1 MHRRGFGNEKPFL
14 SNRRDRQRECT
25 DDMKAA
31 KGFTAEKSS
40 LSKLGLWREIARE
53 AHVAE

>member
-31 KGFTAEKSS
+31 KGFTAEK
-40 LSKLGLWREIARE
+40 
-53 AHVAE
+53 